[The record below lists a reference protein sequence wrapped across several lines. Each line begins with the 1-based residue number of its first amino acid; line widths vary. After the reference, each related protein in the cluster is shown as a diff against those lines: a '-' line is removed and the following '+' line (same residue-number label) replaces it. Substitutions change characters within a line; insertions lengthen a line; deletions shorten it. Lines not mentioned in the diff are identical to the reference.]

1 MLGMGTGSD
10 AGSAGDG
17 LILGSVGVVVTNEL
31 VGASIVF
38 CVF

>member
-10 AGSAGDG
+10 AGDV
-17 LILGSVGVVVTNEL
+17 LILGSVGVVVANEL